1 MGKTMQA
8 AANSGDK
15 LKQAAGELAILE
27 AAEKLFARQG
37 YDGVSMRG
45 IALEAGVS
53 KANIYHHF
61 ESKESLYLAILKS
74 STDETAQLIEQLAG
88 SEGRFEE
95 RLVEFAK
102 AHLEHLFN
110 RKNAAKVI
118 LHEAFSGDADSSRK
132 LSEKVFGKIYH
143 RMTEIMLAGQ
153 DAGVLRKDLDP
164 ALCVI
169 LLMGANAF
177 YFQAQ
182 EILKHF
188 PEAESVR
195 QADQFSAGM
204 SKVLL
209 NGMLARQSVRA
220 QTGGSC

>member
-1 MGKTMQA
+1 MGKTMHTA
-8 AANSGDK
+8 TNSGDK

-27 AAEKLFARQG
+27 AAEKLFAQQG

-102 AHLEHLFN
+102 SHLEHLFH

-132 LSEKVFGKIYH
+132 LSEEVFGRIYH
-143 RMTEIMLAGQ
+143 RMTEIMQAGQ

-188 PEAESVR
+188 PEAESLR

-204 SKVLL
+204 SNVLL
-209 NGMLARQSVRA
+209 NGMLEKPIMTE
-220 QTGGSC
+220 QTGGG

>member
-1 MGKTMQA
+1 MQA
-8 AANSGDK
+8 VRSSGDK
-15 LKQAAGELAILE
+15 LKQAAGELAILQ
-27 AAEKLFARQG
+27 AAEKLFAQQG
-37 YDGVSMRG
+37 YDGVSMRS

-74 STDETAQLIEQLAG
+74 STAETAQLIEQLAG

-102 AHLEHLFN
+102 AHLEHLFH

-132 LSEKVFGKIYH
+132 LSEDVFGRIYH
-143 RMTEIMLAGQ
+143 RMTEIMQAGQ

-182 EILKHF
+182 EILQHF

-209 NGMLARQSVRA
+209 NGMLEQQTTEN
-220 QTGGSC
+220 QTGGARS

>member
-1 MGKTMQA
+1 MKSSDPRQ
-8 AANSGDK
+8 S
-15 LKQAAGELAILE
+15 AGHAAILD
-27 AAEKLFARQG
+27 AAISLFSEQG
-37 YDGVSMRG
+37 FDAVSMRE
-45 IALEAGVS
+45 IARSAAVS

-95 RLVEFAK
+95 RLVEFAR
-102 AHLEHLFN
+102 AHLEHLFH

-118 LHEAFSGDADSSRK
+118 LHEAFSGDVDSSRK
-132 LSEKVFGKIYH
+132 LSEEVFGRIYH
-143 RMTEIMLAGQ
+143 RMTEIMQAGQ

-182 EILKHF
+182 EILRHF

-204 SKVLL
+204 SNVLL
-209 NGMLARQSVRA
+209 NGMLVQQITKK
-220 QTGGSC
+220 QTRGGRS

>member
-1 MGKTMQA
+1 MHA
-8 AANSGDK
+8 LRNSSDK
-15 LKQAAGELAILE
+15 LKQAAGELAILK
-27 AAEKLFARQG
+27 AAEKLFAQQG

-95 RLVEFAK
+95 RLVKFAES
-102 AHLEHLFN
+102 HLEHLFH

-132 LSEKVFGKIYH
+132 LSEEVFGRIYH
-143 RMTEIMLAGQ
+143 RMTEIMQAGQ

-188 PEAESVR
+188 PEAESLS

-204 SKVLL
+204 SNVLL
-209 NGMLARQSVRA
+209 HGMLEKPTMTE
-220 QTGGSC
+220 QTGGG

>member
-1 MGKTMQA
+1 MGKTMHA
-8 AANSGDK
+8 ATNSGDK

-27 AAEKLFARQG
+27 AAEKLFAQLG
-37 YDGVSMRG
+37 YDGVSMRV

-61 ESKESLYLAILKS
+61 KSKESLYLAILKS

-95 RLVEFAK
+95 RLVEFAES
-102 AHLEHLFN
+102 HLEHLFH

-132 LSEKVFGKIYH
+132 LSEEVFGRIYH
-143 RMTEIMLAGQ
+143 RMTEIMQAGQ

-204 SKVLL
+204 SNVLL
-209 NGMLARQSVRA
+209 NGMLEKPTMTE
-220 QTGGSC
+220 QTGGG